1 MKILS
6 FNTQHCL
13 NFIEQRVDY
22 DIMAKTINDLG
33 ADVVG
38 LQEMFGD
45 APGARYGEQTR
56 LLAEKAG
63 FEHYYFAKAIDDADG
78 PYGNAIIS
86 KIPIKSVKTV
96 PIPDP
101 SPKRPGG
108 WYETRCVLKAVLE
121 NGLTVLVTHFGLE
134 PDEKENAQK
143 TVLSL
148 IEDSRCILLGD
159 FNITPDNELLVPIR
173 EKMLD
178 TAQLFEKPLLS
189 FPSNAP
195 TIKIDYVFTSRDL
208 KVTSATIPEIV
219 ASDHR
224 PYAVEIEL

>member
-1 MKILS
+1 MRIVS

-13 NFIEQRVDY
+13 NFLEQKIDY
-22 DIMAKTINDLG
+22 EIMARAINELE

-45 APGARYGEQTR
+45 AEGARFGEQTEI
-56 LLAEKAG
+56 LARTAG
-63 FEHYYFAKAIDDADG
+63 FEHYYFAKAIDDACG

-86 KIPIKSVKTV
+86 KIPIKSAETIL
-96 PIPDP
+96 IPDP
-101 SPKRPGG
+101 FPKREGG

-134 PDEKENAQK
+134 PDEQSNAQT

-148 IEDSRCILLGD
+148 IEEQNCVLLGD
-159 FNITPDNELLVPIR
+159 FNIEPSNPLLEPIR
-173 EKMLD
+173 AKLRD
-178 TAQLFEKPLLS
+178 TAELFEKPRLS
-189 FPSNAP
+189 FPSPKP
-195 TIKIDYVFTSRDL
+195 TIKIDYAFASRDL
-208 KVTSATIPEIV
+208 SVTYADIPEIV

-224 PYAVEIEL
+224 PYVIELK